1 MCNVSSQFKSVYGTQ
16 EAIIKK
22 GIATEKE
29 MEKISKKDDT
39 SMAWLDKWWVP
50 LNWCCHRIRV
60 ELEADGHL
68 SGYVKYEFGLAW
80 HCQKNPIIHLLI
92 FAYIST
98 SSYSYLC
105 FFNFQCCRI

>member
-68 SGYVKYEFGLAW
+68 SGYVN
-80 HCQKNPIIHLLI
+80 KNLG
-92 FAYIST
+92 
-98 SSYSYLC
+98 
-105 FFNFQCCRI
+105 

>member
-68 SGYVKYEFGLAW
+68 SGYVNWNLGWLGIAKIIMYPQGYPLSFMHLFAFG
-80 HCQKNPIIHLLI
+80 
-92 FAYIST
+92 
-98 SSYSYLC
+98 
-105 FFNFQCCRI
+105 

>member
-1 MCNVSSQFKSVYGTQ
+1 MCNVSAQFKSVYGTQ

-68 SGYVKYEFGLAW
+68 SGYVK
-80 HCQKNPIIHLLI
+80 KIIQ
-92 FAYIST
+92 
-98 SSYSYLC
+98 
-105 FFNFQCCRI
+105 FNFHFYLYKYYEYTFFVKLQHS

>member
-68 SGYVKYEFGLAW
+68 SGYIKYEFGLAW
-80 HCQKNPIIHLLI
+80 HCQKILQ
-92 FAYIST
+92 
-98 SSYSYLC
+98 
-105 FFNFQCCRI
+105 FNFHLYLYKYYEYTFFVKL

>member
-1 MCNVSSQFKSVYGTQ
+1 MLMCNVSSQFKSVYGTQ

-50 LNWCCHRIRV
+50 LNWCCHKIRV

-68 SGYVKYEFGLAW
+68 SGYVNRNFCWLGIAK
-80 HCQKNPIIHLLI
+80 KIIQ
-92 FAYIST
+92 
-98 SSYSYLC
+98 
-105 FFNFQCCRI
+105 FNFHLYLY